1 MLAIVFLFT
10 SRGIYQK
17 QIERDIS
24 ILISDGLF
32 KKTNSNNLINYL
44 NSESKFDDKASLC
57 MSQKSSELNDIK
69 IQLPITGV
77 RNSAISLFLFEQL
90 HGYFNPMYSRSDFE
104 MSLRGLKAFYGPE
117 VVNNFFN
124 NNRFYNKAKMSDY
137 FLNAYSTI
145 SIQRLTQ
152 HRDNSNLRFYL
163 LESKRDDLSDLLIC
177 KGDKY
182 FVYDTSL
189 IK

>member
-1 MLAIVFLFT
+1 
-10 SRGIYQK
+10 
-17 QIERDIS
+17 
-24 ILISDGLF
+24 
-32 KKTNSNNLINYL
+32 
-44 NSESKFDDKASLC
+44 
-57 MSQKSSELNDIK
+57 
-69 IQLPITGV
+69 
-77 RNSAISLFLFEQL
+77 
-90 HGYFNPMYSRSDFE
+90 
-104 MSLRGLKAFYGPE
+104 
-117 VVNNFFN
+117 
-124 NNRFYNKAKMSDY
+124 MSDY